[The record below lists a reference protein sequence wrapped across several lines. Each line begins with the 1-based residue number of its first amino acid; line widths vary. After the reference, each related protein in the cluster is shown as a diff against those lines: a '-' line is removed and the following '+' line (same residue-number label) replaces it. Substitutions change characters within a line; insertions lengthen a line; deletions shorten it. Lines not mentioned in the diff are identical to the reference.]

1 MATSEAKTK
10 VEELVIVYGVNKDL
24 TVTDDETILEVKKGA
39 LGLYEIP
46 ESEIDNFILRAKIK
60 GDKDEQLDEAQTV
73 GFYNL
78 HNKQK
83 VTLAAGKPFGGR

>member
-1 MATSEAKTK
+1 MSTEEKIKT
-10 VEELVIVYGVNKDL
+10 EELEIVYGVNKPL
-24 TVTDDETILEVKKGA
+24 GVTDDESILEVKKGA
-39 LGLYEIP
+39 LGLYDIP
-46 ESEIDNFILRAKIK
+46 ESEIDNFVLRAKIK

>member
-1 MATSEAKTK
+1 MSTDEKTK
-10 VEELVIVYGVNKDL
+10 TEELEIVYGVNKPLD
-24 TVTDDETILEVKKGA
+24 VTDDETILEVKKGA
-39 LGLYEIP
+39 LGLYDIP
-46 ESEIDNFILRAKIK
+46 ESEIDNFILRAKVK

-73 GFYNL
+73 AFYNL

>member
-1 MATSEAKTK
+1 MSTEEKTK
-10 VEELVIVYGVNKDL
+10 TEELEIVYGVNKPIG
-24 TVTDDETILEVKKGA
+24 VTDDETILEVKKGA
-39 LGLYEIP
+39 LSLYDIP
-46 ESEIDNFILRAKIK
+46 ESELDNFILKAKIK

-73 GFYNL
+73 GFYKL

>member
-1 MATSEAKTK
+1 MSAEAKTK
-10 VEELVIVYGVNKDL
+10 TEELEIVYGVNKPLDA
-24 TVTDDETILEVKKGA
+24 TEDETILEVKKAA
-39 LGLYEIP
+39 LGLFGIA
-46 ESEIDNFILRAKIK
+46 ESEIDNFILRATVK
-60 GDKDEQLDEAQTV
+60 GDKDKQLDEAQTV